1 MSISIT
7 STTTVT
13 GATPSTAVAF
23 AVEDIERDLKNTIAP
38 SDAKGADIVLVD
50 EPHGPE
56 AYEVRVS
63 GGNLEIHA
71 GDDFG
76 FIFGLYAV
84 SREVLG
90 VKDFWF
96 WNDQRF
102 EPVQAIEVADDFRGA
117 WPSRRCTVSAATWSS
132 RVPVSV
138 ASRT

>member
-71 GDDFG
+71 GDDRLHLRPVRG
-76 FIFGLYAV
+76 
-84 SREVLG
+84 
-90 VKDFWF
+90 
-96 WNDQRF
+96 
-102 EPVQAIEVADDFRGA
+102 EPRGA
-117 WPSRRCTVSAATWSS
+117 GRQGLLVL
-132 RVPVSV
+132 
-138 ASRT
+138 